1 MDGASGWPLPERR
14 GKTCL
19 ELARTPNL
27 NTLSREG
34 MVGLARTVPPGMEPS
49 SACACMSILG
59 YNPEHY
65 YSGRAAIES
74 ESMGISLEEGDA
86 AFRCNLVAIRDG
98 KMWSYST
105 GQIRSDE
112 SHALIST
119 LQDKL
124 GNESLHFYPGVG
136 YRHICVMKGR
146 QDTLQATCTP
156 PHDIPDKPIKEF
168 IPHGPGSDF
177 LRELMTQ
184 SEEVLRDHPI
194 NMERRS
200 RGDIPATMIWLFWG
214 SRKANTLPKFR
225 EVYGIDAAM
234 TSAVDLLQGLAKMAG
249 IERLDIPGVTAG
261 LDNDCAAQIT
271 GALDALSDY
280 DLVVV
285 HIEAPDEAGHDG
297 SIEDKTAAIQ
307 RIDRDVI
314 PQLLS
319 WQGDKL
325 RLLIMPDHPTPI
337 AVKTHVPDPVPFVLW
352 GSGFKSNGA
361 KAFSEREAG
370 QTGVFIQEGH
380 SLAGMLI
387 RGQ

>member
-27 NTLSREG
+27 NTLAREG

-59 YNPEHY
+59 YDPELY
-65 YSGRAAIES
+65 YCGRAAIES
-74 ESMGISLEEGDA
+74 ESMGISLGESDA
-86 AFRCNLVAIRDG
+86 AFRCNLVAIRNG
-98 KMWSYST
+98 NMWSYSA
-105 GQIRSDE
+105 GQIGSHE
-112 SHALIST
+112 SHTLINA

-156 PHDIPDKPIKEF
+156 PHDISDKPIKEF

-177 LRELMTQ
+177 LRELMAQ
-184 SEEVLRDHPI
+184 SEDVLRDHPV
-194 NMERRS
+194 NVERRS
-200 RGDIPATMIWLFWG
+200 RGNIPVTMIWLFWG
-214 SRKANTLPKFR
+214 SRKDNALPKFR

-234 TSAVDLLQGLAKMAG
+234 TSAVDLLQGLSKMAD
-249 IERLDIPGVTAG
+249 IKTLDIPGVTAG
-261 LDNDCAAQIT
+261 LDNDCTAQIT
-271 GALDALSDY
+271 GALDALSNH

-297 SIEDKTAAIQ
+297 SIEDKVAAIQ
-307 RIDRDVI
+307 RIDQEVI
-314 PQLLS
+314 PQLRS

-325 RLLIMPDHPTPI
+325 RLLVMPDHPTPI
-337 AVKTHVPDPVPFVLW
+337 AVKTHVPDPVPFVIW
-352 GSGFKSNGA
+352 GPGFKSNGA
-361 KAFSEREAG
+361 KAFSEKEASR
-370 QTGVFIQEGH
+370 TGVLIQEGH

-387 RGQ
+387 RG